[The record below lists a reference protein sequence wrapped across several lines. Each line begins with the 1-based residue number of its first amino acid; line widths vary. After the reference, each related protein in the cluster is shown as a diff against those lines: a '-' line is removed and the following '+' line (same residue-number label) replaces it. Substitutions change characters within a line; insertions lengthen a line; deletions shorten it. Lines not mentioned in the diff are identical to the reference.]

1 MSRGSF
7 VIYSTNQELNI
18 SVDQIT
24 GSGGADAP
32 NLLVPIKID
41 FNALRRGS
49 YSEKG
54 QAFEAMSIKA
64 TLLATEKSF
73 KISENIQFLRTKVN
87 DKDSSYVQFQFP
99 LSLEI
104 INRIE
109 KARKGNLPFHLQFE
123 VQIATYDNFTVTNT
137 KAERSDKSFITG
149 FETGQ
154 GNVQFIIEQSQ
165 WVNKVLGKLGH
176 NSYKLVEI
184 PAINQIIPDEY
195 KTSLAE
201 FEEAQRFFLNGDYD
215 KTVAHC
221 RAALDPFSGKS
232 NLPKLKEFVKSKSE
246 FEWATSVLDAT
257 EVWLEKVIKA
267 TSSFTSK
274 THHAPSIGHFSR
286 TEAEIVLMITTG
298 IIAYIGKIE
307 YKPQ

>member
-7 VIYSTNQELNI
+7 VILSTNQELFVT
-18 SVDQIT
+18 VDQIT

-32 NLLVPIKID
+32 NLLVPIKIE
-41 FNALRRGS
+41 FNALRRGG
-49 YSEKG
+49 YNEKG
-54 QAFEAMSIKA
+54 QAFEAISIKA
-64 TLLATEKSF
+64 TLQATEKNF
-73 KISENIQFLRTKVN
+73 KVSEGLQLLRTKVIE
-87 DKDSSYVQFQFP
+87 KDSAWVQFQFP
-99 LSLEI
+99 LNLEL

-109 KARKGNLPFHLQFE
+109 KARKGGLPFQLQYE
-123 VQIATYDNFTVTNT
+123 VQIATYENISLTTAKGEKIEKLFV
-137 KAERSDKSFITG
+137 SG

-154 GNVQFIIEQSQ
+154 GYVQFTIEQSQ

-195 KTSLAE
+195 KISLAE
-201 FEEAQRFFLNGDYD
+201 FDEAQRFFLNGDYD

-221 RAALDPFSGKS
+221 RAALDPFGGKT

-246 FEWATSVLDAT
+246 FEWATKVTEAT
-257 EVWLEKVIKA
+257 EEWLDKIIRA
-267 TSSFTSK
+267 TSAFTSK

-307 YKPQ
+307 YKPE